1 MKFRKLTIENYK
13 SFQFATEILFPIGE
27 DGRSIF
33 LIGGMNGAGK
43 TSIMEAVTYCL
54 YGGKADDIFRN
65 INRREKA
72 KGNANVA
79 FEIVIEMDDG
89 SELIVKRSWTA
100 GAVSEPKPR
109 DLSERLVVVRDGK
122 RVSVQNQE
130 IWQDFIRAAI
140 PPGITQF
147 FFFDGE
153 KIQEIAA
160 DDHSEVRLK
169 SSLEAA
175 LGIQYINRLASDIVY
190 IKQEERKG
198 FVEIS
203 DEDLDFKQS
212 ELKREKSK
220 QARKHQERDAL
231 RVELDGFKDQLEEAR
246 KRFEAAFHVAPE
258 SREAMR
264 EQEKRRV
271 VAANRLA
278 QVESE
283 IRGLCEKALPFSIA
297 GKLFEGIRRQIEA
310 ERESASGEAIKEN
323 AAALAKRIVRVVEE
337 PEPIYTERLSAE
349 RLAELERR
357 IFRLLKEGDPDADV
371 TKVLDLSDRDA
382 ARVLNRME
390 SLESSDVFLLKPLLE
405 EAHNLEALLKQ
416 LEGAA
421 GQGGALT
428 GTERDLFE
436 ELQSVMESCS
446 TQIGR
451 KTEQLRLVEEDI
463 LALDKRISEIE
474 VEIEKLYEKHNVS
487 KDKADFIDECDAIA
501 SVLNQFVVRLRKDKV
516 HLLQEKTFEM
526 YRLLSSRSGLIK
538 DITIDDRTY
547 EIRITDRN
555 GHEIRKSSMAA
566 GEKEVFAISL
576 LWGLAQTS
584 ELKLPIIIDTPLSR
598 LDSTHRDNIVNNYFP
613 NAGEQVIIL
622 STDTEIDTNYYRALK
637 PRLSGAASLEF
648 DQRQELTTFRKGYFW
663 ESSHG

>member
-13 SFQFATEILFPIGE
+13 SFQFSTEILFPSSG

-43 TSIMEAVTYCL
+43 TSLMEAISYCL
-54 YGGKADDIFRN
+54 YGAKSDEIYRN

-72 KGNANVA
+72 KSNANVA
-79 FEIVIEMDDG
+79 FELVLEMDDF
-89 SELIVKRSWTA
+89 SELVVKRSWTA
-100 GAVSEPKPR
+100 GAMDDPKPR
-109 DLSERLVVVRDGK
+109 DLTERLTVVRDGK

-175 LGIQYINRLASDIVY
+175 LGIQYINRLASDVLY

-203 DEDLDFKQS
+203 DEDLEFKQS

-220 QARKHQERDAL
+220 LGRKHQERDGV
-231 RVELDGFKDQLEEAR
+231 RGELENFRAQLNEGKR
-246 KRFEAAFHVAPE
+246 RFEVAFHTAPE
-258 SREAMR
+258 SRDAMR
-264 EQEKRRV
+264 EQEKKRV
-271 VAANRLA
+271 LTANRLA

-283 IRGLCEKALPFSIA
+283 IRSQCEKALPFSI
-297 GKLFEGIRRQIEA
+297 GGRLFEGIRHQIET
-310 ERESASGEAIKEN
+310 ERESASSEAVKEN
-323 AAALAKRIVRVVEE
+323 AAVLAKRIVRVVEE

-349 RLAELERR
+349 RMAELERR
-357 IFRLLKEGDPDADV
+357 IFRLLREGDPRANV
-371 TKVLDLSDRDA
+371 TRILDLSDRDA
-382 ARVLNRME
+382 ARVLNKME
-390 SLESSDVFLLKPLLE
+390 LLEASDVFLLKPLLE
-405 EAHNLEALLKQ
+405 EARELEIQ
-416 LEGAA
+416 IRQFEGI
-421 GQGGALT
+421 GQGGAFT
-428 GTERDLFE
+428 PTERELFD
-436 ELQSVMESCS
+436 ELQAEIEGCS
-446 TQIGR
+446 AQIGR
-451 KTEQLRLVEEDI
+451 KAEQLRILDEDI
-463 LALDKRISEIE
+463 LALEKRVGEIE

-487 KDKADFIDECDAIA
+487 KEKADFIEECDAIA
-501 SVLNQFVVRLRKDKV
+501 SVLNQFIVRLRKNKV

-538 DITIDDRTY
+538 DITIDDKTY
-547 EIRITDRN
+547 EVRITDRN
-555 GHEIRKSSMAA
+555 GHEIRKSALSA
-566 GEKEVFAISL
+566 GEKEVFAVSL

-584 ELKLPIIIDTPLSR
+584 ELKLPIIVDTPLSR

-613 NAGEQVIIL
+613 NAGEQVVIL
-622 STDTEIDTNYYRALK
+622 STDTEIDTNYYRSLK
-637 PRLSGAASLEF
+637 PHLSGAGSLEF
-648 DQRQELTTFRKGYFW
+648 DQRQELTSFRQGYFW
-663 ESSHG
+663 ER